1 LSSHD
6 EVTTFKV
13 KVNLVLVRVVVRDS
27 KGNPVGGLHK
37 EDFELLDNG
46 KPQPISQFS
55 LEGHGVKST
64 STQEETA
71 GNTNGEAP
79 PAHAAVVP
87 THFVAYVFDDVHMEF
102 GDLAALR
109 EAAIR
114 HLDTLLPSDRAA
126 ILTTSGQG
134 NLDFTDDH
142 ALLRKSLALL
152 KPTSVARATQQECP
166 DLTYYQADLIQSKND
181 TEALGL
187 ATTETLACAFDNDPK
202 YLAQAAAMSQ
212 ASAART
218 TMEGEHESRL
228 SLSVFH
234 DVLRRMSVLPG
245 QRTMLLL
252 SPGFLTSGFEDVYIG
267 LIDQALREQVVVS
280 ALNSRGLYTVNPLGD
295 VSHTTPPNQQIALRK
310 FQYQQL
316 SDIEAEN
323 LLRDMANGTGGTY
336 FHNSNDMYAGLQQI
350 ATTPEFYY
358 VLGFAPQN
366 LKLDG
371 RFHDLKVVVK
381 NPPKLTVQARRGYY
395 APKHATNEADEAKQ
409 EIEDALFSQEEL
421 HDLPI
426 DLHTQFFKATDTDA
440 QLAVLVHIDARKLH
454 FNRAE
459 GRNANQLTI
468 VSGLF
473 DRNGKFITANEKVLD
488 MHLKDD
494 TLANKLDRGLTLK
507 SNFDVKPGT
516 YVVRLVVRDAGGQIS
531 AANGAIEIP

>member
-1 LSSHD
+1 M
-6 EVTTFKV
+6 
-13 KVNLVLVRVVVRDS
+13 LVRVVVRDG

-37 EDFELLDNG
+37 EDFDVLDNG
-46 KPQPISQFS
+46 KSQVISQFAM
-55 LEGHGVKST
+55 EGQGTKST
-64 STQEETA
+64 LAAKEAA
-71 GNTNGEAP
+71 GNPTGEAA
-79 PAHAAVVP
+79 PARAPVIP
-87 THFVAYVFDDVHMEF
+87 THFVAYVFDDVHMDF
-102 GDLAALR
+102 GDLSNLRDAAN
-109 EAAIR
+109 R

-134 NLDFTDDH
+134 NLDFTDD
-142 ALLRKSLALL
+142 RALL
-152 KPTSVARATQQECP
+152 KKALAQLKPTNVARATQQECP
-166 DLTYYQADLIQSKND
+166 DLGYYQADLIQNKND
-181 TEALGL
+181 GEALAL
-187 ATTETLACAFDNDPK
+187 ATSETLACQFDNDPRMQ
-202 YLAQAAAMSQ
+202 AQALAMAQ
-212 ASAART
+212 GAAART

-228 SLSVFH
+228 SLSVFR
-234 DVLRRMSVLPG
+234 DILRRLSVLPG

-252 SPGFLTSGFEDVYIG
+252 SPGFLTSGFEDVYIN

-280 ALNSRGLYTVNPLGD
+280 ALNSRGLYTVDPIGD
-295 VSHTTPPNQQIALRK
+295 VSHTTPPSQQIALQK
-310 FQYQQL
+310 FRYQQL
-316 SDIEAEN
+316 SDLEEEN

-336 FHNSNDMYAGLQQI
+336 FHNSNDLYAGLQRI

-371 RFHDLKVVVK
+371 RFHNLKVVVK

-421 HDLPI
+421 HDLPV
-426 DLHTQFFKATDTDA
+426 DLHTQFFKATDTEA

-454 FNRAE
+454 FQHAE

-473 DRNGKFITANEKVLD
+473 DRNGKFITANEKILD
-488 MHLKDD
+488 MHLKDE

-507 SNFDVKPGT
+507 SNFDVKPGA